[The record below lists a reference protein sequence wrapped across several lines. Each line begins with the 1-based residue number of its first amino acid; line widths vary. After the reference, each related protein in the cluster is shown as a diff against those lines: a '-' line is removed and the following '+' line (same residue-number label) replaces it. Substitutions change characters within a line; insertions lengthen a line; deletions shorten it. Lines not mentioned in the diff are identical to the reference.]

1 MKQAKA
7 EGWKSTLAQSLLLA
21 KWIGSKHNWISSST
35 MPPSSICPEALSSSQ
50 NSSPF
55 PLLHRAFDYSHSL
68 YLLLLIILHI
78 WSLAQ
83 GQLLSIQFPSR
94 FRMPIGNCSISY
106 HPTQRERYEVIYS
119 LIKFHC
125 LSYQERSDV
134 NKRRSWLNAHKTCD
148 IGLSWID
155 CERMG

>member
-7 EGWKSTLAQSLLLA
+7 EGWKSTLAQSLWLA

-55 PLLHRAFDYSHSL
+55 PLLHRAFDYYHSL
-68 YLLLLIILHI
+68 YLLWLRILNI
-78 WSLAQ
+78 WSSAQ
-83 GQLLSIQFPSR
+83 GQLLSMKVSSFSVSHANWQLLYFVS
-94 FRMPIGNCSISY
+94 S
-106 HPTQRERYEVIYS
+106 HPEGKIWGHL

-125 LSYQERSDV
+125 LSYQERSDG